1 MKSALRFSKASGST
15 RRLVERA
22 IRAGWRP
29 GLRVRDVLSKKRRH
43 VLARRTLE

>member
-1 MKSALRFSKASGST
+1 MKSGLRFSKISRST

-29 GLRVRDVLSKKRRH
+29 GLRVSDVLRKKRRH
-43 VLARRTLE
+43 SAARGPLE